1 MISQKGICEQG
12 HNLHY
17 KEYVFPRKHAS
28 VSHFV
33 VIGLQICCSGFFDAI
48 KAYWAYF
55 RRHTPKPTEGNSET
69 IEKFKSHVLLSF
81 QQITLCSVH
90 DGVYQIPSKSSS
102 SSRKNKTWTHIK
114 LHAHSCIIFHSSL
127 SSKSSRS
134 MHLFR
139 RVEPQFMI
147 CSRRSM
153 LNNLFL
159 NSFPTQP
166 AGHWNQN
173 DFWRQLWLWSTT
185 NKCYQATGE
194 QRIAHHIM
202 FFDWGPLS

>member
-1 MISQKGICEQG
+1 MSSNLLLRFFSSDKSVLGLYHATCPKTNRSQFWNKWEV
-12 HNLHY
+12 
-17 KEYVFPRKHAS
+17 KVMS
-28 VSHFV
+28 
-33 VIGLQICCSGFFDAI
+33 CCDF
-48 KAYWAYF
+48 Y
-55 RRHTPKPTEGNSET
+55 R
-69 IEKFKSHVLLSF
+69 SF
-81 QQITLCSVH
+81 TLCSQGSWWH
-90 DGVYQIPSKSSS
+90 TVYQIPSQCSSS
-102 SSRKNKTWTHIK
+102 FREKQNMNGYKTTFSSVHN
-114 LHAHSCIIFHSSL
+114 L
-127 SSKSSRS
+127 SFQPLLEIEPVDAF

-166 AGHWNQN
+166 AGRWNQN

-194 QRIAHHIM
+194 QRITHHIM